1 MKNQKNNNGIIAL
14 FIVIIVILS
23 ILCILFATGIISFKS
38 NNINNNESNKNIND
52 NNNVGNITN
61 NNNLK
66 YANQTFASTVFANSE
81 KGNEKTIDIK
91 IDNGNIIFK
100 SDNEELVLSDV
111 NAKYMYLHEY
121 MEVCSV
127 KLYFI
132 NQNNELYRISLSS
145 LLCQYD
151 FDKDKLEVK
160 KVTDSKVTNFLGHGL
175 SYHRDDAMSIDTIY
189 HNVYYLLENGNIES
203 LVINWYSY

>member
-14 FIVIIVILS
+14 FSVIIVILS

-52 NNNVGNITN
+52 NNVGNITN

-100 SDNEELVLSDV
+100 SDNKELVLSDV

-121 MEVCSV
+121 MEVCSA

-160 KVTDSKVTNFLGHGL
+160 KVTDSKVTNFLGYGL